1 MSKAR
6 TSLPRRLLEYT
17 STQDYSLYSYIDQA
31 VWRYVMKISIPFFKK
46 NAQKSYTEGIKK
58 VGIPINHIPKIDD
71 MDKKLDEFGWGA
83 ISVKGFIPPIIFMEF
98 LARRV
103 LPIAVDIRTSNHIT
117 YTPAPDI
124 IHEAAGHAPIIANE
138 DYAEYLRCY
147 GEVAKKAI
155 ESKSDTKQY
164 EVVRDLSVSKENPN
178 INPKILKKIEYEFET
193 ISNQKSWLSESSE
206 LARMNWWTIEYGLVG
221 DLTNPKIYGAGLLS
235 SVSES
240 VSCLKNNVKKI
251 PISLDCIKQDY
262 NITKPQPQLFVTESF
277 KNLKNILTEYSST
290 MAYVT
295 GGKPAVEKAILSENT
310 TTTVFDSGLQVSGIL
325 NKCIYDKKNQPS
337 YLNYL
342 GRIQLCY
349 NNSIIDDHGTQ
360 THPAGYGAALGNIV
374 PLNKSLYELSDEEL
388 KTINVEPGKHSTI
401 KFYNG
406 LIVSGTIK
414 SIIRYENKPILITLD
429 NVSVRLEDN
438 ILFEPAWGQYDL
450 ACGNKI
456 VSIYG
461 GPGDWNYYQNLEP
474 TKKKNSYHSSN
485 LTENT
490 EYLNKLYG
498 KVEKLRNEKASSE
511 DYITILKIV
520 YNEYDKEW
528 LLCMIIYEII
538 YKDQTIRKEVQFL
551 KNHLI
556 TFKSDLQLKNAIE
569 RGLQLIEKDLS
580 L

>member
-46 NAQKSYTEGIKK
+46 NAQKSYAEGIKK

-147 GEVAKKAI
+147 GQVAKKAI

-277 KNLKNILTEYSST
+277 KNLKNILTEYSGT

-461 GPGDWNYYQNLEP
+461 GPGDWNNYQNLEP
-474 TKKKNSYHSSN
+474 TKKNISYHSSN

-520 YNEYDKEW
+520 YMN
-528 LLCMIIYEII
+528 MI
-538 YKDQTIRKEVQFL
+538 
-551 KNHLI
+551 KNG
-556 TFKSDLQLKNAIE
+556 FYV
-569 RGLQLIEKDLS
+569 
-580 L
+580 